1 MKVLVVDDHV
11 MFRQAISECLNR
23 DADIQVVGEAGDGTE
38 ALAETVRL
46 KPDVIIMD
54 LVMPNVDGF
63 EAIRQI
69 RKQMPEAKILVLTM
83 YSDRETILK
92 TMRLGVS
99 GYVLKDNSESVLKEA
114 IRRVA
119 EGGRYMSG
127 VVEQAV
133 FEILKE
139 DALPRME
146 RDSDVLTK
154 RERQVLR
161 LIAEGR
167 SNLQTASELT
177 ISVKTVNAHRYN
189 LMKKL
194 NVHNVQEL
202 VRYAIRQGIVTP

>member
-1 MKVLVVDDHV
+1 MPDSTDVGPDTGVPQVKRPQRDQIEYRACCWNDLLPDSHQARIVWDYVESLDCINLKLNQICEYGSTSMPSLCRIKSPLSIPYCMGIWRMCLPKNYDNLGHQIGEIGVVV
-11 MFRQAISECLNR
+11 EFQKS
-23 DADIQVVGEAGDGTE
+23 
-38 ALAETVRL
+38 
-46 KPDVIIMD
+46 
-54 LVMPNVDGF
+54 
-63 EAIRQI
+63 
-69 RKQMPEAKILVLTM
+69 
-83 YSDRETILK
+83 S
-92 TMRLGVS
+92 
-99 GYVLKDNSESVLKEA
+99 NSL
-114 IRRVA
+114 
-119 EGGRYMSG
+119 
-127 VVEQAV
+127 VEQAV

-139 DALPRME
+139 DSLPRME

-167 SNLQTASELT
+167 SNLQTASELA